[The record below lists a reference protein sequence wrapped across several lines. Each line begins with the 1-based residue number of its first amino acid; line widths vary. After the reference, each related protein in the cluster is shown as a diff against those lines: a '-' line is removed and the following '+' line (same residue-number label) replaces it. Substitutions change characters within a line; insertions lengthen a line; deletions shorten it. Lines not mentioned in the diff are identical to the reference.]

1 MARYWNDSL
10 YLAIESPDHELQHF
24 GIRGMKWG
32 VQNGPPY
39 PLSSKISTGRTLRSA
54 MKSKSATKPET
65 AEEHETKRKAAI
77 LSGDPDEVMKYQKEL
92 SIQELNDAIRRV
104 QVNQQLKKA
113 SKEAADGRNKVKK
126 AMKIASGVAIGTA
139 SAVGVYY
146 RLKGGQNEGLP
157 GVAKDFK
164 GAVKVVGAAFD
175 KVMGEPAA
183 RKAAANTAVA
193 LLRKG

>member
-1 MARYWNDSL
+1 MSRYYDDLLAVDSSENSL
-10 YLAIESPDHELQHF
+10 EHF

-54 MKSKSATKPET
+54 MKSKSKSATKPET
-65 AEEHETKRKAAI
+65 AEEHEAKRKAAI

-104 QVNQQLKKA
+104 QVNQQLNKA

-146 RLKGGQNEGLP
+146 RLKGSQNEGLP